1 MIVTKE
7 NVAAHAF
14 VKHFLRLGLP
24 ESINCLVGRLVGY
37 VEMKKGP
44 ANQTALDIPPAFRN
58 DVLRSKR
65 VIVGCGGGFHQECQ
79 QPYSPVASW
88 MEEADVALNDE
99 GQQYGNL
106 DEASAIARVP
116 RKCLVVWCGDH
127 KQTPG
132 GLRKTDFFFFLVSR
146 TRHHSCA
153 GHCFTIRSHCNFFR
167 NATIPPGRIKQQK
180 KTKQTATKQ
189 NQQRNTNQ
197 TQTEN
202 QPPEWELSSLFLY
215 NVQLK

>member
-1 MIVTKE
+1 MI
-7 NVAAHAF
+7 
-14 VKHFLRLGLP
+14 
-24 ESINCLVGRLVGY
+24 
-37 VEMKKGP
+37 
-44 ANQTALDIPPAFRN
+44 
-58 DVLRSKR
+58 
-65 VIVGCGGGFHQECQ
+65 
-79 QPYSPVASW
+79 
-88 MEEADVALNDE
+88 
-99 GQQYGNL
+99 
-106 DEASAIARVP
+106 
-116 RKCLVVWCGDH
+116 
-127 KQTPG
+127 
-132 GLRKTDFFFFLVSR
+132 FFFLVSR

-202 QPPEWELSSLFLY
+202 QTPEWKLSSLFLY